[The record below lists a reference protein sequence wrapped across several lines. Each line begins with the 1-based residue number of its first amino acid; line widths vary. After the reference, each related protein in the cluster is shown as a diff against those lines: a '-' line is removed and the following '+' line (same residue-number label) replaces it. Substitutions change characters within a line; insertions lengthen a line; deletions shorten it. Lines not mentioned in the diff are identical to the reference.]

1 MLAGEIALE
10 PEYVAR
16 IRAEFGLDKP
26 LLEQYYV
33 YITNVLHGNFG
44 YSWVFKRPVID
55 IIIDRLP
62 ATLLLMFSQLF
73 LAAVA
78 GVLIAI
84 FLSSKPYS
92 IRDSVASTAS
102 LLAYC
107 MPSFWLG
114 MMLLLLF
121 SVRLG
126 LFPSAGMVELR
137 EVYTGFERVVDV
149 ARHLFLPGIT
159 LGLGNLAVI
168 FRLMRSSMLEQV
180 SMDYILTAKA
190 KGLGETEVLVRHV
203 AKNAL
208 IPVVTMVGFQFSHA
222 LAGAVVTETVFSW
235 PGVGRLMFDAIYAR
249 DNPMLMGIFTIV
261 SISVVLANLMTD
273 ITYSALD
280 PRIRYR

>member
-92 IRDSVASTAS
+92 IRDSVASTVS